1 MEVPLY
7 TVLCAALEEINAHTH
22 DEYGRKAGGFLA
34 LMDKFSAFF
43 GLKLSHLIF
52 SGTEQLSLTLQGKDT
67 TIQEGTMAA
76 ELGIQYLVRLRLDA
90 SFDQFYTKVVED
102 SKDLTSPPVLPRCRQ
117 PPRKPGTEGAVGHA
131 FPNPE
136 SYFRK
141 QYFEVLGLL
150 TNELK
155 HRFQQKHGLPM
166 AAMIETLLVTAA
178 NSTSIDLGEL
188 PEELKLYENDIDL
201 KKLKTQ
207 LQMLPDLVQT
217 RNVKIP
223 NCIPIKS
230 VTNVRTICDIM
241 NEINISKEMLSEV
254 LKLLKIFYTIPVKT
268 SSLNEHSLP
277 CDISRHIYDL
287 L

>member
-1 MEVPLY
+1 ML
-7 TVLCAALEEINAHTH
+7 
-22 DEYGRKAGGFLA
+22 FL
-34 LMDKFSAFF
+34 

-76 ELGIQYLVRLRLDA
+76 ELAIQYLVKLRLDA
-90 SFDQFYTKVVED
+90 SFDQLYTKVVED

-117 PPRKPGTEGAVGHA
+117 PPRRPGTEGAVGHA

-141 QYFEVLGLL
+141 QYFEVLDLL

-155 HRFQQKHGLPM
+155 RHFQQKRGLPM

-178 NSTSIDLGEL
+178 NSTSTDLGEL

-207 LQMLPDLVQT
+207 LQMFPDLVQT
-217 RNVKIP
+217 RNVKVP

-254 LKLLKIFYTIPVKT
+254 LKLLKIFYLSQLHP
-268 SSLNEHSLP
+268 LNEHSLP

-287 L
+287 I